1 VSTVAAIGTAAV
13 ATAVVEVIGEAEAIA
28 AVEVIGEAEAIA
40 GAAGTVA
47 ELIQSD
53 SAERLTTLIVAP
65 SALAL

>member
-1 VSTVAAIGTAAV
+1 VAAIGTAAV
-13 ATAVVEVIGEAEAIA
+13 ATAVVEVIGEAEAIEGVEA
-28 AVEVIGEAEAIA
+28 IAVVEVIE

>member
-1 VSTVAAIGTAAV
+1 MAAIGTAAV
-13 ATAVVEVIGEAEAIA
+13 ATAVVEVIGEAEAIEG
-28 AVEVIGEAEAIA
+28 VEVIE

>member
-1 VSTVAAIGTAAV
+1 MAAIGTAAV
-13 ATAVVEVIGEAEAIA
+13 ATAVVEVLGEAAAIEGVEASA
-28 AVEVIGEAEAIA
+28 VVEVIE